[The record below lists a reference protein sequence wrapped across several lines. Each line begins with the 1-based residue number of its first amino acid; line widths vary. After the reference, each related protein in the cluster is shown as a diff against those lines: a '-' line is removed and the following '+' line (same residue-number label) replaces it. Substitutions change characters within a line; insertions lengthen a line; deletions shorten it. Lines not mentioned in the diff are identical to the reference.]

1 MPQPLLLQ
9 LEFKGLFY
17 LIYLTATNQLFIT
30 ALTSTF
36 RFKLSQSNKE
46 NLPLKV
52 FYHTALDSPIVHSV
66 HIDMEVSPSTLSMIG
81 SHNSSD
87 VFEGKNVT
95 VTCVATGAK
104 PPAYIYW
111 NSDPELFQV

>member
-1 MPQPLLLQ
+1 MAAP
-9 LEFKGLFY
+9 KGEGSR
-17 LIYLTATNQLFIT
+17 IRIGV
-30 ALTSTF
+30 
-36 RFKLSQSNKE
+36 RKR
-46 NLPLKV
+46 KV
-52 FYHTALDSPIVHSV
+52 FKKKMLPALDSPIIQSV
-66 HIDMEVSPSTLSMIG
+66 HIDMEVSPNSLSMFG

>member
-1 MPQPLLLQ
+1 
-9 LEFKGLFY
+9 
-17 LIYLTATNQLFIT
+17 
-30 ALTSTF
+30 
-36 RFKLSQSNKE
+36 
-46 NLPLKV
+46 
-52 FYHTALDSPIVHSV
+52 
-66 HIDMEVSPSTLSMIG
+66 MEVSPSTLSMIG